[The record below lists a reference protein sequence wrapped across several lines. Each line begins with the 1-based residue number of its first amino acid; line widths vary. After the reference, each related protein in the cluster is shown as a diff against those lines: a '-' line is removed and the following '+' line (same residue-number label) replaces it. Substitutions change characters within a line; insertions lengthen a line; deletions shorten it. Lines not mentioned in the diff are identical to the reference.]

1 MKIKDRIKELRR
13 VPTSA
18 LIPNPK
24 NWRTHPDKQK
34 TALNAMLAE
43 VGIVGA
49 LLAYETEQGLML
61 IDGHLRAE
69 EVAGEDVPV
78 IVLDVTEAE
87 ADLLMLAYDPL
98 GAMAS
103 VEGEAL
109 KALVDEVVFNSS
121 ELEKFTEDFL
131 ASIANVTLEKLAPEE
146 FPEVDENIET
156 TYHCDACGYKW
167 SGGA

>member
-13 VPTSA
+13 VPASA

-24 NWRTHPDKQK
+24 NWRTHPAKQK
-34 TALNAMLAE
+34 AALSAMLEE

-49 LLAYETEQGLML
+49 LLAYETPGGLML

-69 EVAGEDVPV
+69 EVAGTDVPV

-98 GAMAS
+98 SAMANID
-103 VEGEAL
+103 GEAL
-109 KALVDEVVFNSS
+109 RALAEEVAFDSG
-121 ELEKFTEDFL
+121 ELEKFTKDFL
-131 ASIANVTLEKLAPEE
+131 EGIPLEKLAPDE

-156 TYHCDACGYKW
+156 SYHCDACGYKW

>member
-13 VPTSA
+13 VPSST

-24 NWRTHPDKQK
+24 NWRTHPAKQK
-34 TALNAMLAE
+34 AALSAMLEE

-49 LLAYETEQGLML
+49 LLAYETPGGLML

-69 EVAGEDVPV
+69 EVAGTDVPV

-98 GAMAS
+98 SAMANID
-103 VEGEAL
+103 GEAL
-109 KALVDEVVFNSS
+109 RALAEEVAFDSG
-121 ELEKFTEDFL
+121 ELEKFTKDFL
-131 ASIANVTLEKLAPEE
+131 EGIPLEKLAPDE

-156 TYHCDACGYKW
+156 SYHCDACGYKW

>member
-1 MKIKDRIKELRR
+1 MKVKDRIKELRR
-13 VPTSA
+13 VPASA

-24 NWRTHPDKQK
+24 NWRTHPAKQK
-34 TALNAMLAE
+34 AALSAMLEE

-49 LLAYETEQGLML
+49 LLAYETPGGLML

-69 EVAGEDVPV
+69 EVAGTDVPV

-98 GAMAS
+98 SAMANID
-103 VEGEAL
+103 GEAL
-109 KALVDEVVFNSS
+109 RALAEEVAFDSG
-121 ELEKFTEDFL
+121 ELEKFTKDFL
-131 ASIANVTLEKLAPEE
+131 EGIPLEKLAPDE

-156 TYHCDACGYKW
+156 SYHCDACGYKW

>member
-13 VPTSA
+13 VPAST

-24 NWRTHPDKQK
+24 NWRTHPAKQK
-34 TALNAMLAE
+34 AALSAMLEE

-49 LLAYETEQGLML
+49 LLAYETPGGLML

-69 EVAGEDVPV
+69 EVAGTDVPV

-98 GAMAS
+98 SAMANID
-103 VEGEAL
+103 GEAL
-109 KALVDEVVFNSS
+109 RALAEEVAFDSG
-121 ELEKFTEDFL
+121 ELEKFTKDFL
-131 ASIANVTLEKLAPEE
+131 EGIPLEKLAPDE

-156 TYHCDACGYKW
+156 SYHCDACGYKW